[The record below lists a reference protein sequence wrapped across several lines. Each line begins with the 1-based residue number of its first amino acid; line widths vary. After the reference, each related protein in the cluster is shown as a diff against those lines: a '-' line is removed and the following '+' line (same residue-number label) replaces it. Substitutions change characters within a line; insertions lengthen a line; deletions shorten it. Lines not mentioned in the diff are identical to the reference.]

1 MKTIEVCLS
10 PALYSEKLTGGSFIT
25 VITDIFRA
33 TTSVV
38 AALDYGIKAILPV
51 ADLDE
56 ARVLKQKGYV
66 VAAERE
72 GIKLDFADIGNSAT
86 EFFHPELK
94 EKTIAYST
102 TNGVKAINMSS
113 DAKAVVLGAFMNLS
127 AVAEWLNSKNESV
140 VIFCAG
146 WKNKVNLEDTL
157 FAGALASLLTGKY
170 GFATNC
176 DSAHLSMDL
185 WQIAQNDLFNYI
197 EKSSH
202 RHRLAHVINKT
213 LVEYTFTPDSSKT
226 IPVFKNGLLVAD
238 DLTLNQ

>member
-1 MKTIEVCLS
+1 MKTVEVCLS
-10 PALYSEKLTGGSFIT
+10 PKLYSEKLTEGGFIT

-51 ADLDE
+51 ADLE
-56 ARVLKQKGYV
+56 RVRGLKRQGYV

-86 EFFHPELK
+86 EFFHPELIG
-94 EKTIAYST
+94 KTIAYST

-113 DAKAVVLGAFMNLS
+113 DAQEVLLGAFMNLS
-127 AVAEWLNSKNESV
+127 AVAERLSKKEESV
-140 VIFCAG
+140 VIFCSG

-157 FAGALASLLTGKY
+157 FAGALATLMTEKY
-170 GFATNC
+170 GYTTNC
-176 DSAHLSMDL
+176 DSAHLAMDL
-185 WQIAQNDLFNYI
+185 WQIARNDLFSYI

-202 RHRLAHVINKT
+202 RHRLAHVISKE
-213 LVEYTFTPDSSKT
+213 LVEYTFTLDSSKMV
-226 IPVFKNGLLVAD
+226 PVFRGGLLVAGD
-238 DLTLNQ
+238 

>member
-1 MKTIEVCLS
+1 MSKTVEVCLS
-10 PALYSEKLTGGSFIT
+10 PKLYSEKLTEGRFIT

-38 AALDYGIKAILPV
+38 AALDYGVKTIIPV
-51 ADLDE
+51 ADLDK
-56 ARVLKQKGYV
+56 ARELKQQGYI

-94 EKTIAYST
+94 GKTIAYST

-113 DAKAVVLGAFMNLS
+113 DAEKVILGAFMNLS
-127 AVAEWLNSKNESV
+127 AVAGYLKKQELPV
-140 VIFCAG
+140 VIFCSG

-157 FAGALASLLTGKY
+157 FAGALASLLMNEQGYT
-170 GFATNC
+170 THC

-185 WQIAQNDLFNYI
+185 WSVAKHNLIQYI
-197 EKSSH
+197 EKASH
-202 RHRLAHVINKT
+202 RHRLSHLIDEN
-213 LVEYTFTPDSSKT
+213 LLNYTFTPDSSSVV
-226 IPVFKNGLLVAD
+226 PVFKDGKLVKI
-238 DLTLNQ
+238 

>member
-1 MKTIEVCLS
+1 MKTVEVCLS
-10 PALYSEKLTGGSFIT
+10 PKLYSEKLTEGSFIT

-51 ADLDE
+51 ADLDR
-56 ARVLKQKGYV
+56 ARELKRQGYV

-86 EFFHPELK
+86 EFFHPELTG
-94 EKTIAYST
+94 KTIAYST

-113 DAKAVVLGAFMNLS
+113 DAKEVVLGAFMNLS
-127 AVAEWLNSKNESV
+127 AVAEWLNTKEESV

-157 FAGALASLLTGKY
+157 FAGALATLMTKEY
-170 GFATNC
+170 GYATNC
-176 DSAHLSMDL
+176 DSAHLAMDL
-185 WQIAQNDLFNYI
+185 WQIANNDLFNYI

-202 RHRLAHVINKT
+202 RHRLAHVISKE
-213 LVEYTFTPDSSKT
+213 LVEYTFTLDSSKT
-226 IPVFKNGLLVAD
+226 VPVFRGGLLVAD
-238 DLTLNQ
+238 D

>member
-1 MKTIEVCLS
+1 MKTVEVCLS
-10 PALYSEKLTGGSFIT
+10 PKLYSEKLTEGSFIT

-51 ADLDE
+51 ADLDR
-56 ARVLKQKGYV
+56 ARELKRQGYV

-86 EFFHPELK
+86 EFFHPELTGK
-94 EKTIAYST
+94 IIAYST

-113 DAKAVVLGAFMNLS
+113 DAKEVVLGAFMNLS
-127 AVAEWLNSKNESV
+127 AVAERLSKKEESV

-157 FAGALASLLTGKY
+157 FAGALATLMTKEY
-170 GFATNC
+170 GYATNC
-176 DSAHLSMDL
+176 DSAHLAMDL
-185 WQIAQNDLFNYI
+185 WQIANNDLFNYI

-202 RHRLAHVINKT
+202 RHRLAHVISKE
-213 LVEYTFTPDSSKT
+213 LVEYTFTLDSSKT
-226 IPVFKNGLLVAD
+226 VPVFRGGLLVAD
-238 DLTLNQ
+238 D

>member
-1 MKTIEVCLS
+1 MKTVEVCLS
-10 PALYSEKLTGGSFIT
+10 PKLYSEKLTEGSFVT

-51 ADLDE
+51 ADLDR
-56 ARVLKQKGYV
+56 ARELKRQGYV

-86 EFFHPELK
+86 EFFHPELTG
-94 EKTIAYST
+94 KTIAYST

-113 DAKAVVLGAFMNLS
+113 DAKEVVLGAFMNLS
-127 AVAEWLNSKNESV
+127 AVAEWLNTKEESV

-157 FAGALASLLTGKY
+157 FAGALATLMTKEY
-170 GFATNC
+170 GYATNC
-176 DSAHLSMDL
+176 DSAHLAMDL
-185 WQIAQNDLFNYI
+185 WQIANNDLFNYI

-202 RHRLAHVINKT
+202 RHRLAHVISKE
-213 LVEYTFTPDSSKT
+213 LVEYTFTLDSSKT
-226 IPVFKNGLLVAD
+226 VPVFRGGLLVAD
-238 DLTLNQ
+238 D